1 MFGKAAVH
9 SSLAAADC
17 HIFCSEKTA
26 STTQNDLTPPGAAAH
41 EETEEDHRQA
51 KIHNKIKAI
60 QLRLLGWYHSRN
72 PRAVISSQQPA

>member
-26 STTQNDLTPPGAAAH
+26 STTQNDLTPPGAAVHA
-41 EETEEDHRQA
+41 ETEEDHRHA
-51 KIHNKIKAI
+51 KIYKKKKSNSTSTAK
-60 QLRLLGWYHSRN
+60 LVLF
-72 PRAVISSQQPA
+72 